1 MKSITGRNIR
11 WGIIGLGGIAHKFAT
26 DLINVDGAEL
36 YAVASRTQTKADD
49 FADKYQAKV
58 SYDSY
63 QKLVEDEQVDAIYI
77 ATPHALHQENSLL
90 CLEHDKAVLCEK
102 PFAMDSQQVNT
113 MIACAQKNNTLLM
126 EALWTFFLPHYQFV
140 LKELANKTYG
150 NILKLEANFGFVREF
165 NDESRLFNKSL
176 GGGSLL
182 DIGIYPIF
190 AALSTLGKP
199 KSINARAS
207 YFANGADSSCA
218 MVFEYDHATALLESS
233 LLEQTSNQAIFYCET
248 GVIKLNSPFHGPT
261 TVTVIAN
268 NDEKVF
274 DFGYCTNGYNTHGY
288 NYEIEHFNELL
299 RQGKT
304 ESNIMSF
311 SFSQLLINTLDEVR
325 SIIGL
330 NY

>member
-26 DLINVDGAEL
+26 DLINVTGAEL
-36 YAVASRTQTKADD
+36 YAVASRSQEKAEA
-49 FADKYQAKV
+49 FSNQYSADVAYN
-58 SYDSY
+58 SYE
-63 QKLVEDEQVDAIYI
+63 KLVIDEQVDAIYI

-90 CLEHDKAVLCEK
+90 CLEHGKAVLCEK

-113 MIACAQKNNTLLM
+113 MITCAQKNNTLLM
-126 EALWTFFLPHYQFV
+126 EALWTYFLPHYQFV

-199 KSINARAS
+199 KSINAQAS

-218 MVFEYDHATALLESS
+218 MVFEYDHATALLEST

-274 DFGYCTNGYNTHGY
+274 DFDYCTNGYS
-288 NYEIEHFNELL
+288 YEIEHFNELL

-304 ESNIMSF
+304 ESDIMSF
-311 SFSQLLINTLDEVR
+311 SFSQQLINTIDEVR
-325 SIIGL
+325 NIIGL
-330 NY
+330 QY